1 MPFVQTPKLNIHYE
15 VAGTGKVVLVL
26 VHGNFAS
33 WRWWRPVLERLP
45 SGYSAYAPD
54 LRGCGDTD
62 RPRNGHTIGRLAS
75 DLHDFAE
82 ALSLP
87 PFHLVG
93 HSLGGSVAL
102 EFAFK
107 HSELL
112 QTLTLVAPPPAEGM
126 SNFRKGSNNSCS
138 TSSHATLGTCRR
150 LLRTFGVNRA
160 MLRMA
165 LMRVTPTLARDH
177 NFEVLVSDAG
187 RMCPEAIDGLL
198 RSLEKW
204 NARARLRKLQLPIL
218 ILGGEQD
225 KLIPPAALRG
235 YTKSQSNRRL
245 IVWPNVGHAPQ
256 LEDPHRFLRLLIG
269 FVDQNSVKPI
279 IGTRRW
285 LSHLWGRISRIRFLR
300 QLGLNGNLPG
310 HKRKAT
316 H

>member
-1 MPFVQTPKLNIHYE
+1 MPFVQTHKLNIHYE
-15 VAGTGKVVLVL
+15 VADTGKVILVL

-62 RPRNGHTIGRLAS
+62 RPRSGHTIRRLAS

-112 QTLTLVAPPPAEGM
+112 QSLTLVAPPPAEGM
-126 SNFRKGSNNSCS
+126 SHSQGGNNNS
-138 TSSHATLGTCRR
+138 SSMSGLASLGTSRR
-150 LLRTFGVNRA
+150 LLRNLGVNRS

-165 LMRVTPTLARDH
+165 LMSVTPTLARDH
-177 NFEVLVSDAG
+177 NFEAMVSDAG

-204 NARARLRKLQLPIL
+204 NARTKLRKLRLPIL
-218 ILGGEQD
+218 ILGGELD
-225 KLIPPAALRG
+225 KLIPPASLQG
-235 YTKSQSNRRL
+235 YAKSRSNRRL

-256 LEDPHRFLRLLIG
+256 LEDPDRFLRLLIK
-269 FVDQNSVKPI
+269 FVDENSTEPI
-279 IGTRRW
+279 VGIRRR
-285 LSHLWGRISRIRFLR
+285 LSHLWGKIPRIRFLAR
-300 QLGLNGNLPG
+300 TNPEWPSS
-310 HKRKAT
+310 KM
-316 H
+316 

>member
-1 MPFVQTPKLNIHYE
+1 MPFVQTQKLNIHYE

-54 LRGCGDTD
+54 LRGCGDSD
-62 RPRNGHTIGRLAS
+62 RPRNGHNIRRLAS
-75 DLHDFAE
+75 DLHEFAG
-82 ALSLP
+82 ALSLT

-107 HSELL
+107 HSEML
-112 QTLTLVAPPPAEGM
+112 QSLTLVAPPPAEGM
-126 SNFRKGSNNSCS
+126 SRSRGDNNNS
-138 TSSHATLGTCRR
+138 SSMSGLASLGASRR
-150 LLRTFGVNRA
+150 LLRTLGVNRS

-165 LMRVTPTLARDH
+165 LMNVTPTLARDH
-177 NFEVLVSDAG
+177 NFEALVSDAG

-204 NARARLRKLQLPIL
+204 NARSRLKKLQLPIL
-218 ILGGEQD
+218 ILGGKLD
-225 KLIPPAALRG
+225 KLISPASLQG

-245 IVWPNVGHAPQ
+245 IVWPDVGHAPQ
-256 LEDPHRFLRLLIG
+256 LEKPDRFLRLLSE
-269 FVDQNSVKPI
+269 FVDESSTEPTPGIQ
-279 IGTRRW
+279 GR
-285 LSHLWGRISRIRFLR
+285 LSHLWNKVSRIRLSAR
-300 QLGLNGNLPG
+300 
-310 HKRKAT
+310 
-316 H
+316 